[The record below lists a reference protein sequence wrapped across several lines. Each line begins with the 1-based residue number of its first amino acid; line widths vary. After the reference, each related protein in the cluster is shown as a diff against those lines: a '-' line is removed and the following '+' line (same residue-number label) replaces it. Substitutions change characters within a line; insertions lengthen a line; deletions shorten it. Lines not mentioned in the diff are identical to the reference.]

1 MRFSWKDQ
9 NVMYT
14 YESIAKIS
22 RPIRLTHCRAGYN
35 DLCPESDERR
45 AGYGEI
51 YEDFFSQS
59 FHPYPARETNCP
71 AWAAAYRAKDDEG
84 QEREFADLMVLD
96 LHGCSVAEAHRLLVE
111 NNLAGLAHPTRSDTL
126 ACPRSRIIFLLHRP
140 VNDLTYRLLW
150 RRLAQEVFSSF
161 TNPAH
166 ADFRQRYDQPHAI
179 RNRSTLMRHDGNLLN
194 VEGLL
199 AEPTLAGVALGI
211 ACQAYV
217 RETWPE
223 SMAPRNR

>member
-22 RPIRLTHCRAGYN
+22 RSIRLTHCRAGYN
-35 DLCPESDERR
+35 DLCPQSDERR

-59 FHPYPARETNCP
+59 FHSYPARETNCP
-71 AWAAAYRAKDDEG
+71 AWAAAYRAEDDEG

-96 LHGCSVAEAHRLLVE
+96 LHGRSVAEAHRLLVE
-111 NNLAGLAHPTRSDTL
+111 KNLAGLVHPTRSNTID
-126 ACPRSRIIFLLHRP
+126 CPRSRIIFLLNRP
-140 VNDLTYRLLW
+140 VNDANYRRLW
-150 RRLAQEVFSSF
+150 SRLAQEVFSHL

-179 RNRSTLMRHDGNLLN
+179 RNQSTLQRHDGNLLN
-194 VEGLL
+194 VEGVL
-199 AEPTLAGVALGI
+199 AEPTLTEDSLGAI
-211 ACQAYV
+211 CQAYADQNC
-217 RETWPE
+217 RELVTL
-223 SMAPRNR
+223 RNR